1 MSKRIEAVD
10 PSEIDELYASPDAVM
25 LKILQRQR
33 RPIFST
39 DLLEKVTVKCGYSVS
54 DSLQTR
60 ILDGLRTDGYDIK
73 TIYSGDLKSYVMVR
87 NPEVTTDDYY
97 TVLGDVETP
106 FIISGDQ
113 HIGSKGFTEMGLKQ
127 LISDAEEFSVSN
139 ILMPGDVLQGR
150 GVHGLEANDVELWN
164 IDDQMDKAV
173 EVLNR
178 FPKDVNIKIVM
189 GNHENKI
196 KGSVRVGLD
205 VFRHIA
211 PRVKKMQYYGNV
223 AKFMLN
229 DTFSMLMLHSSGGG
243 AYARSYPAQK
253 LWRELVER
261 PDILVQGHL
270 HWVYAIPTA
279 RFKMW
284 TMGGTLQRENAYL
297 INKGI
302 IAQPGWLIVEK
313 FSEGTMDVKYRF
325 PEVY

>member
-1 MSKRIEAVD
+1 MSKKIESVD
-10 PSEIDELYASPDAVM
+10 PSEIDELYQSPDATI

-33 RPIFST
+33 RPIFSN
-39 DLLEKVTVKCGYSVS
+39 DLLERTEAKCKYSVS
-54 DSLQTR
+54 ETLLIR
-60 ILDGLRTDGYDIK
+60 IIEGLIADGYDVK
-73 TIYSGDLKSYVMVR
+73 TIYSGDQKFYAMVR
-87 NPEVTTDDYY
+87 NPQVTTDDYY

-106 FIISGDQ
+106 FIIAGDL
-113 HIGSKGFTEMGLKQ
+113 HIGSKGFTEMGFKELV
-127 LISDAEEFSVSN
+127 SDAEEYSVAD
-139 ILMPGDVLQGR
+139 ILMPGDILQGR
-150 GVHGLEANDVELWN
+150 GVHALEANDVELWS
-164 IDDQMDKAV
+164 IDDQMNKTI
-173 EVLNR
+173 ELLNR
-178 FPKDVNIKIVM
+178 FPEDVNIKLVM

-196 KGSVRVGLD
+196 KGSVHVGLD
-205 VFRHIA
+205 VFRHIS

-284 TMGGTLQRENAYL
+284 TMGGTLQRENAFL

-302 IAQPGWLIVEK
+302 IAQPGWLLVEK
-313 FSEGTMDVKYRF
+313 FSDGIMDVKYRF

>member
-1 MSKRIEAVD
+1 MSKRIKPVD
-10 PSEIDELYASPDAVM
+10 PSELDELYESPDAVV
-25 LKILQRQR
+25 LKILQRQK
-33 RPIFST
+33 RPILPE
-39 DLLEKVTVKCGYSVS
+39 DIIEKVTAKCGYSVS
-54 DSLQTR
+54 DNLLAR
-60 ILDGLRTDGYDIK
+60 IFEGLIADGYDIK
-73 TIYSGDLKSYVMVR
+73 TIYGGDVKSYILVR

-97 TVLGDVETP
+97 RVLGDVETP
-106 FIISGDQ
+106 FIVSGDQ
-113 HIGSKGFTEMGLKQ
+113 HIGSKGFTEMGFKCL
-127 LISDAEEFSVSN
+127 LNDIEEFSVRDV
-139 ILMPGDVLQGR
+139 LMPGDVLQGR
-150 GVHGLEANDVELWN
+150 GVHSLEANDVELWN

-173 EVLNR
+173 ELLNR

-243 AYARSYPAQK
+243 SYARSYPAQK

-302 IAQPGWLIVEK
+302 IAQPGWLLVEK
-313 FSEGTMDVKYRF
+313 FAEGSMDVKYRF
-325 PEVY
+325 PETY